1 MDGLMEW
8 LRARLL
14 QPCCNVQG
22 EVVEASGI
30 QRWFYHFLFM
40 GGYLFFTLWAL
51 VFGAY
56 QWWVRRRG
64 PASPEVRPALD
75 AGCKIQG

>member
-8 LRARLL
+8 IRAGLL

-56 QWWVRRRG
+56 RWWVRRRG
-64 PASPEVRPALD
+64 SPSEIPTGPAPGR
-75 AGCKIQG
+75 G